1 MIDINRYFKFQKVD
15 IKFKIL
21 QLILVKLKS
30 RIFFCT
36 YDNNINDNCKYEY
49 EDVKFLF
56 PSMKNSF
63 FIV

>member
-1 MIDINRYFKFQKVD
+1 MIFTTAIFIKKRMIEINRYFKFQKVD

-30 RIFFCT
+30 RIFFM

-49 EDVKFLF
+49 EDVK
-56 PSMKNSF
+56 
-63 FIV
+63 

>member
-1 MIDINRYFKFQKVD
+1 MIFTTAIFLKKRMIEINRYFKFQKVD

-30 RIFFCT
+30 RIFFV

-49 EDVKFLF
+49 EDVK
-56 PSMKNSF
+56 
-63 FIV
+63 

>member
-1 MIDINRYFKFQKVD
+1 MIFTTAIFLKKRMIEINRYFKFQKVD

-30 RIFFCT
+30 RIFFM

-49 EDVKFLF
+49 EDVK
-56 PSMKNSF
+56 
-63 FIV
+63 